1 MTLCQFTWNHNFGW
15 SWDKI
20 SAYCWWSLSCSEL
33 ELNLMKRMGKTAFCY
48 FSSEVHPSSKW
59 AHTNLCS
66 NTCVLCIWPKY
77 LMAFISQFVI
87 SYLWWKYLSRCF
99 SESVQRIVPAPRELS
114 KEPRGEWNWLPEINP
129 PSYSIF
135 RSNKGFYNSL
145 RKLICFWRYFRVKP
159 KTLVKFFS
167 CTIWW
172 AINQVKM

>member
-20 SAYCWWSLSCSEL
+20 NAYCWWSLSCSEL
-33 ELNLMKRMGKTAFCY
+33 ELNLMKRMGKQLFVI
-48 FSSEVHPSSKW
+48 SEEKCNP
-59 AHTNLCS
+59 
-66 NTCVLCIWPKY
+66 VLNGSIQISATPASCIWPKY

-145 RKLICFWRYFRVKP
+145 GKLIYFWRYFRVEP
-159 KTLVKFFS
+159 K
-167 CTIWW
+167 I
-172 AINQVKM
+172 